1 MSQDTWPPTDAADA
15 YGWLRNW
22 PRTRAAVE
30 FAVFC
35 ELVEPCPAGPFRDLL
50 RRCRSGAPPPPFVA
64 RALAA
69 NRSVVMVHGDHV
81 VPRYV
86 ALGWG
91 ATPPHVRRAYRV
103 PVDLLESAMAQ
114 HF

>member
-50 RRCRSGAPPPPFVA
+50 RRCRSGAPLPPFVA

-69 NRSVVMVHGDHV
+69 NRSVVMVQMPTSHRSSDQDPINGIGV
-81 VPRYV
+81 EAP
-86 ALGWG
+86 
-91 ATPPHVRRAYRV
+91 
-103 PVDLLESAMAQ
+103 
-114 HF
+114 